1 MTQGSSQPAVMVE
14 RNGLLGIITLNRP
27 DRLNAIDADM
37 RRELPD
43 AMNLLIEDDGVKAIL
58 LTGSGRAFCAGA
70 DLRETMKERAAPI
83 PLRAVIYCASFN
95 PLVMNMFRL
104 PNQSWLR

>member
-1 MTQGSSQPAVMVE
+1 MTQSSSQPAVTVE

-27 DRLNAIDADM
+27 DRLNAIDAEM

-70 DLRETMKERAAPI
+70 DLRKR
-83 PLRAVIYCASFN
+83 
-95 PLVMNMFRL
+95 
-104 PNQSWLR
+104 